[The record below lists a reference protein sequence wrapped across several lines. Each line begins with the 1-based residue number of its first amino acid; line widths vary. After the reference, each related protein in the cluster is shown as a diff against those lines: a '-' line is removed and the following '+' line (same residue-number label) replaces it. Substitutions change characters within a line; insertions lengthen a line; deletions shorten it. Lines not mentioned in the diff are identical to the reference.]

1 MKFVSGRSSRS
12 ALAGHLSHDDH
23 ILSLRMSSNRGGG
36 NPKGKHASEVNSPK
50 VEQLSQDIGEI
61 NLGSTEDD
69 GNWEEVIGR
78 KSKNRAGSAAAKP
91 WGSPSFT
98 SKSWGQQDAQKP
110 SMRSIGGSGR
120 AAGNSWAS
128 QAVDSRKPA
137 GRGNGW
143 QQSTARSYDNR
154 SMAPQHAIPPPL
166 DHGWNWQSRAG
177 FTQPKGPEDNK
188 DNYAA
193 AVDDDKDDISDGD
206 SDDDLSDEFDSDA
219 SVKSHGTRKKN
230 RLLKKFFEVLDSL
243 TVAEINDP
251 VRQWHCPAC
260 QNGPG
265 AIDWY
270 RGLQPLM
277 THAKTKGSIRARLHR
292 ELAEL
297 LDEELRRRGTT
308 VVPAG
313 ESFGKWKGLTVE
325 EKDHEIVWPPMV
337 IIMNT
342 RLEQDENDKW
352 LGMGNQEL
360 LDYFSSYAAARA
372 RHSYGPQG
380 HRGMSLLIFEASA
393 RGYFEAERLH
403 RHFIEQRTDR
413 DAWDRSSRV
422 LFHPG
427 GQRQLYGY
435 MARKEDMDL
444 FNQHSQGK
452 SKLKFE
458 MRSYQEKVVNDL
470 RQMSEDNQQLIWLK
484 NRVVKEQRHAKALEE
499 SLEFVSE
506 RLRKTT
512 KDNRI
517 VIQRTQA
524 QQEETLEAIKEQ
536 EQYFQDQIK
545 IIRESRDA
553 KEEGFERLQQEQR
566 EKVKQSHGQPSN
578 DRSVEIANFIE
589 AQDKEM
595 EGFVAERD
603 MLMKV
608 YGENKAA
615 MKRRHW
621 EEEVGLEKEFD
632 DKLTQLMDKYSK
644 VQPEASANFEG

>member
-1 MKFVSGRSSRS
+1 
-12 ALAGHLSHDDH
+12 
-23 ILSLRMSSNRGGG
+23 MSSSRGGG
-36 NPKGKHASEVNSPK
+36 NPKGKHVSQVNSPG
-50 VEQLSQDIGEI
+50 VEQLSQDVGEI

-78 KSKNRAGSAAAKP
+78 KSKNRAGSTTAKA
-91 WGSPSFT
+91 WGSPSSA

-110 SMRSIGGSGR
+110 NNMQRSIGGGSGR
-120 AAGNSWAS
+120 AAGKSSWA
-128 QAVDSRKPA
+128 QAAEYRKPA
-137 GRGNGW
+137 GRGNGR
-143 QQSTARSYDNR
+143 QQSAARNYDN
-154 SMAPQHAIPPPL
+154 SSVTPQHAIPPPL
-166 DHGWNWQSRAG
+166 NHGWNWQSRAG
-177 FTQPKGPEDNK
+177 LTQPKEDN
-188 DNYAA
+188 DAA
-193 AVDDDKDDISDGD
+193 PVDDDADELSDADAD
-206 SDDDLSDEFDSDA
+206 SDDDFSDEFDSDA
-219 SVKSHGTRKKN
+219 SVKSHETRKKN

-243 TVAEINDP
+243 TIEEINEP
-251 VRQWHCPAC
+251 GRQWHCPAC

-337 IIMNT
+337 VIMNT
-342 RLEQDENDKW
+342 KLEQDDNDKW
-352 LGMGNQEL
+352 IGMGNQEL
-360 LDYFSSYAAARA
+360 LDYFSSYSAVRA
-372 RHSYGPQG
+372 RHSYGPHG

-413 DAWDRSSRV
+413 DAWHRASRA
-422 LFHPG
+422 LFHSG

-435 MARKEDMDL
+435 MAMKDDMEI

-499 SLEFVSE
+499 SLGIVSE
-506 RLRKTT
+506 KLRKTA

-517 VIQRTQA
+517 VIQKTQT
-524 QQEETLEAIKEQ
+524 QQEETQEEMRAQEEFFKEQ
-536 EQYFQDQIK
+536 IR
-545 IIRESRDA
+545 IIHESRDA

-566 EKVKQSHGQPSN
+566 EKVKQSHGQPALDGS
-578 DRSVEIANFIE
+578 DEIANFIKV
-589 AQDKEM
+589 QDKEM
-595 EGFVAERD
+595 EDFVAERE
-603 MLMKV
+603 MLIKV
-608 YGENKAA
+608 HGENQAA

-621 EEEVGLEKEFD
+621 EEEVALEKEFN

-644 VQPEASANFEG
+644 VQPEAAATLRGEM

>member
-1 MKFVSGRSSRS
+1 M
-12 ALAGHLSHDDH
+12 
-23 ILSLRMSSNRGGG
+23 MSSSRGGG
-36 NPKGKHASEVNSPK
+36 NPKGKHVSEVNSLK

-61 NLGSTEDD
+61 NLGSTQDD
-69 GNWEEVIGR
+69 GDWEEVVGR
-78 KSKNRAGSAAAKP
+78 KSKNRAGSTTAKP
-91 WGSPSFT
+91 WGSQSST

-110 SMRSIGGSGR
+110 SMRSIGGSAR
-120 AAGNSWAS
+120 AAGNAWAS
-128 QAVDSRKPA
+128 QAADSRKSA
-137 GRGNGW
+137 GRGNVW
-143 QQSTARSYDNR
+143 QQSTARSFDNR
-154 SMAPQHAIPPPL
+154 SVAPQHVIPPPL

-177 FTQPKGPEDNK
+177 STQPKGPEDEKN
-188 DNYAA
+188 NY
-193 AVDDDKDDISDGD
+193 VDDDGDELSDGDGD

-243 TVAEINDP
+243 AIEEINDP

-260 QNGPG
+260 QKGPG

-313 ESFGKWKGLTVE
+313 EAFGKWKGLTVE
-325 EKDHEIVWPPMV
+325 EKDHEIVWPPMA

-342 RLEQDENDKW
+342 RLEQDDNDKW
-352 LGMGNQEL
+352 IGMGNQEL
-360 LDYFSSYAAARA
+360 LDYFSSYAAVRA

-393 RGYFEAERLH
+393 RGFFEAERLH

-435 MARKEDMDL
+435 MAMKDDL
-444 FNQHSQGK
+444 DIFNQHSQGK
-452 SKLKFE
+452 AKLKFE

-499 SLEFVSE
+499 SLGIVSE
-506 RLRKTT
+506 KLRKTT
-512 KDNRI
+512 EENRI
-517 VIQRTQA
+517 VRHRTKTQH
-524 QQEETLEAIKEQ
+524 EETKEEMYEQ
-536 EQYFQDQIK
+536 EQFFKDQIK
-545 IIRESRDA
+545 IIHESRDA

-566 EKVKQSHGQPSN
+566 EKVKQSHGQPSL
-578 DRSVEIANFIE
+578 DRLVEIANFIQC
-589 AQDKEM
+589 QDKEM
-595 EGFVAERD
+595 EDFVAERD
-603 MLMKV
+603 MLIKV
-608 YGENKAA
+608 HGENQAA

-621 EEEVGLEKEFD
+621 EEEVGLEKDFNA
-632 DKLTQLMDKYSK
+632 KLAQLMDKYSK
-644 VQPEASANFEG
+644 VQPEAAANFEG